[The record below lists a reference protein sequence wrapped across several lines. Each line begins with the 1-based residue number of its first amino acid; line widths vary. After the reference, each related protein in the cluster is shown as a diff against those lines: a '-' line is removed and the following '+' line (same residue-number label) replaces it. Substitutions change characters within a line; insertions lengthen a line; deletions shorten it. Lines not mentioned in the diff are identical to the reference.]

1 VLLLLTMLIKAKI
14 RIQAFSAL
22 GILLLLL
29 QTLVTLAAAGGLV
42 TAAAGASWFYGRQ
55 RRPVGA

>member
-1 VLLLLTMLIKAKI
+1 VAKV

-29 QTLVTLAAAGGLV
+29 QTLVSLAAAGGLI
-42 TAAAGASWFYGRQ
+42 TAAAGGAWAYGRQ

>member
-42 TAAAGASWFYGRQ
+42 TAAAGTAWFYGRQ

>member
-1 VLLLLTMLIKAKI
+1 VAKI
-14 RIQAFSAL
+14 RIQAFSDL

-42 TAAAGASWFYGRQ
+42 TAAAGPLGAAGGVIGAGLSLVGRS
-55 RRPVGA
+55 V